1 MTTEITTHQRVRD
14 DLPQDSAARPG
25 RGWALAGVAAGLLGF
40 ATTILSAEAGAAY
53 VDGKV
58 QDADG
63 VIASLNGHV
72 PQLIAFHVVATLTV
86 LALVPFGVGLHRRLR
101 AALGTDSLVPGVAAF
116 GILGTALVVLMG
128 TALNTEF
135 IFGVAGDTPLAVP
148 EAATVFNHWIATVP
162 WVWGLTGL
170 TGWALFRAWRQG
182 AVRAWLGIAAGLLG
196 TLSLLLTVVP
206 LQYMAG
212 WTGSLMVVLAG
223 LGLAFGDRG
232 AR

>member
-1 MTTEITTHQRVRD
+1 MTTHITTEQRVRD
-14 DLPQDSAARPG
+14 DLPQDAATRPG
-25 RGWALAGVAAGLLGF
+25 RAWALSGVAAGVLGF
-40 ATTILSAEAGAAY
+40 ATTMLSAEAGAAY
-53 VDGKV
+53 VDGQA
-58 QDADG
+58 QDAG
-63 VIASLNGHV
+63 RVTASLGDHV
-72 PQLIAFHVVATLTV
+72 PQLITFHVVATLTV

-101 AALGTDSLVPGVAAF
+101 AGLGADSLVPGVASF

-135 IFGVAGDTPLAVP
+135 IFGVAEDALVVP

-182 AVRAWLGIAAGLLG
+182 TVRAWMGIAAGILG

-212 WTGSLMVVLAG
+212 WTGSVMVVLAG
-223 LGLAFGDRG
+223 LGFAFGDRG
-232 AR
+232 SR

>member
-1 MTTEITTHQRVRD
+1 MTTHITTEQRVRD
-14 DLPQDSAARPG
+14 DLPQDAATRPG
-25 RGWALAGVAAGLLGF
+25 RLWALAGVLAGLGGF

-58 QDADG
+58 QEADG

-72 PQLIAFHVVATLTV
+72 PQLITFHVVATLTV
-86 LALVPFGVGLHRRLR
+86 LALVPFGLGLHRRLR
-101 AALGTDSLVPGVAAF
+101 AGLDRDSLVPGTASF

-128 TALNTEF
+128 TVLNTEF

-148 EAATVFNHWIATVP
+148 EAATVYNHWIATVP

-170 TGWALFRAWRQG
+170 TGWALFRAWRAG
-182 AVRAWLGIAAGLLG
+182 AVRGWMGITAGILG
-196 TLSLLLTVVP
+196 TLSLLLTVAP

-212 WTGSLMVVLAG
+212 WTGSVMVVLVA
-223 LGLAFGDRG
+223 LGFLVGDRG
-232 AR
+232 TR